1 MEHFFFFLKF
11 LGVCFLVYTCLKMN
25 HWVLALFILLIGGVY
40 SGVGNTVVTV
50 NNIKKREQQ

>member
-1 MEHFFFFLKF
+1 MDKFFSCIKF